1 MVLTISDEEFMRMK
15 RALLDKDSEE
25 ALALIKDFVRGI
37 EQQSHQGLK
46 SHLDKS

>member
-15 RALLDKDSEE
+15 RALLDKDPEE
-25 ALALIKDFVRGI
+25 ALALIKDFIRSI
-37 EQQSHQGLK
+37 EQQGRQGLK

>member
-25 ALALIKDFVRGI
+25 ALALIKDFIRSI
-37 EQQSHQGLK
+37 EQQRHQGLK